1 MRTLSP
7 VCAGALAVLAGCTAW
22 LSTPGGA
29 DAAAADDAPRVDA
42 PIGSTVDGPPQIVID
57 ARPSIDGAPGPDAAV
72 AACPA
77 SSLGARLG
85 RDRLLLGGT
94 MDDAAF
100 DARPFDLRY
109 VYLAANVPDPGPCGS
124 CTSCTVAGK
133 SCANAAGG
141 CAWWGCWQYDQVP
154 PGQYVVD
161 FIQAAEDRGAIPMF
175 SYYVWYT
182 IAGNVEKGPEL
193 AALDDGARMKRYL
206 ADWRFLCQTVKRATD
221 GPVILQVEPDL
232 WGFGQN
238 VGGNDP
244 TQVAAKV
251 SAAGIAACAGL
262 PDDMTGFARCMVA
275 IARAEAPGALVALH
289 VSSWG
294 AQFDAFVDNG
304 PGFDLLGHADRT
316 AAWFQALGVT
326 MDLFTL
332 DMSDRD
338 AGFNDHWFDVTNQTR
353 PNFADATAWAKR
365 VTEKL
370 GLPVLWWQVPY
381 GHLGNVVACN
391 ASGEGAYEDNRVDYF
406 FDHPE
411 RFAAGGALGIAFG
424 AGTSCQT
431 TPATDGG
438 HFVSRAGDY
447 YAGNRPVLCGP

>member
-1 MRTLSP
+1 MPQGPLTLGLL
-7 VCAGALAVLAGCTAW
+7 CAGTLAAGCSA
-22 LSTPGGA
+22 SPSGAA
-29 DAAAADDAPRVDA
+29 DAAPGNDAASVDA
-42 PIGSTVDGPPQIVID
+42 PIGSAID
-57 ARPSIDGAPGPDAAV
+57 ARPHIDGPPGPDAAV
-72 AACPA
+72 ASCPA
-77 SSLGARLG
+77 SSVGARLG
-85 RDRLLLGGT
+85 RDRLLVGGT
-94 MDDAAF
+94 MDDSAFAAE
-100 DARPFDLRY
+100 PFDLRY
-109 VYLAANVPDPGPCGS
+109 VYLAANVPDPGPCAS

-141 CAWWGCWQYDQVP
+141 CAWWGCWQYDQDP

-161 FIQAAEDRGAIPMF
+161 FIHAAQARGAIPMF
-175 SYYVWYT
+175 SYYIWYT

-193 AALDDGARMKRYL
+193 AALADGARMKRYL
-206 ADWRFLCQTVKRATD
+206 ADWRFLCQTVARATG
-221 GPVILQVEPDL
+221 GPVILSIEPDL

-244 TQVAAKV
+244 TQVAANV
-251 SAAGIAACAGL
+251 SAAGIASCAGL

-275 IARAEAPGALVALH
+275 IARAEAPAALVALH

-304 PGFDLLGHADRT
+304 PSFDLLGHADRT
-316 AAWFQALGVT
+316 AAWFQALGT
-326 MDLFTL
+326 ATDLFTL

-338 AGFNDHWFDVTNQTR
+338 AGFNGRWFDATNQTR

-365 VTEKL
+365 VGDKL

-381 GHLGNVVACN
+381 GHVGNIVPCN
-391 ASGEGAYEDNRVDYF
+391 QGQGAYEDNRVDYF
-406 FDHPE
+406 FDHPD

-424 AGTSCQT
+424 AGADCQT

-438 HFVSRAGDY
+438 HFVSRSAGY
-447 YAGNRPVLCGP
+447 YDGIRPVLCGP